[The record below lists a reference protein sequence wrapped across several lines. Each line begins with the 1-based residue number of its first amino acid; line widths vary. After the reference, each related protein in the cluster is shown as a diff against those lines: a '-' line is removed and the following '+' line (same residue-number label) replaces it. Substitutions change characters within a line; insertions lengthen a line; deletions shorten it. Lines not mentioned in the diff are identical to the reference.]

1 MTTIMKKTLL
11 FLFTMMA
18 ATIAISQSQRMV
30 LAEECT
36 SATCWPCGQQNPA
49 FDALLQANSDIITA
63 IKYHVWWPAP
73 GNDPMYLDNK
83 ADNANRT
90 NYYGVNSVPHVM
102 IDGTYFDG
110 MPSQVS
116 QNLINN
122 ASAVSSPFEIQVQHQ
137 LSPNEDTI
145 YLTTLIHA
153 TDQVSGNLVGHVVVI
168 EKHIHFATPPGSNGE
183 KDFYNVMKKL
193 LPTQGGAELP
203 ASMDDGDYVIL
214 QNSWALDNVYDNN
227 ELAAVSFV
235 QNASTKEVFQ
245 AAISSTDPVTPVY
258 ALDAEVLE
266 VSNVTSTNCSGHIDP
281 VVTIRNN
288 GGTDLTSFTLTYSI
302 NGGDQLTYD
311 WTGDLGF
318 LETTVISLPT
328 MDFTVE
334 ENNQLEVDCTS
345 PNGTDDD
352 YPANNTTITDISQ
365 APVVSGNVIL
375 ALILD
380 DHPEETTWELYNS
393 NGDIVQQGGPY
404 DTPNEQLIEPL
415 NLSYSDCYQFVI
427 YDAGGNGTD
436 YYAVVYGN
444 NQVAFEGSNFGSLDR
459 NEFSYDIVGID
470 EQKLFTDVNIFPN
483 PAQDQ
488 LNVSLFLSQTN
499 DVEIHISDMVGKMV
513 YKNQFDDTAPGT
525 RQFQI
530 NTSALQPG
538 VYLMQVRAGNE
549 SVVRKITVR

>member
-1 MTTIMKKTLL
+1 MIMKKTL
-11 FLFTMMA
+11 FLLITLMV
-18 ATIAISQSQRMV
+18 ATVSFSQSQRMV

-36 SATCWPCGQQNPA
+36 SSTCGPCGQQNPA
-49 FDALLQANSDIITA
+49 FDALLQANTDIITA

-73 GNDPMYLDNK
+73 GNDPMYLANK
-83 ADNANRT
+83 ADNAART
-90 NYYGVNSVPHVM
+90 NYYNVNSVPHVM
-102 IDGTYFDG
+102 LDGTYFDG

-137 LSPNEDTI
+137 LSPGEDTI

-168 EKHIHFATPPGSNGE
+168 EKYIHFATPPGTNGE

-203 ASMDDGDYVIL
+203 SSMDNGDYVIL

-235 QNASTKEVFQ
+235 QNASTKEIFQ
-245 AAISSTDPVTPVY
+245 AALSSTDPVSPVY
-258 ALDAEVLE
+258 ALDAEVLD
-266 VSNVTSTNCSGHIDP
+266 VDNVTSTNCSGKIDP

-302 NGGDQLTYD
+302 NGGEEMTYD
-311 WTGDLGF
+311 WSGDLGF
-318 LETTVISLPT
+318 LETAVINLPT
-328 MDFTVE
+328 VDFTVE
-334 ENNQLEVDCTS
+334 ENNHLEVNCTS

-352 YPANNTTITDISQ
+352 YPANNTTVTDISE

-380 DHPEETTWELYNS
+380 DHPEETTWDLYNS

-404 DTPNEQLIEPL
+404 DTPNQQLIEPL
-415 NLSYSDCYQFVI
+415 NLSYGDCYQFVI

-444 NQVAFEGSNFGSLDR
+444 NQIAFEGSNFGSLDR
-459 NEFSYDIVGID
+459 NEFTYDIVGVE

-488 LNVSLFLSQTN
+488 LNVSLFLSQTTN
-499 DVEIHISDMVGKMV
+499 VEIHISDMVGKLV
-513 YKNQFDDTAPGT
+513 YSERIEEAAPGPK
-525 RQFQI
+525 QFKI
-530 NTSALQPG
+530 NTAGLLPG
-538 VYLMQVRAGNE
+538 IYLLKVNAG
-549 SVVRKITVR
+549 SGSFVRKVSIR